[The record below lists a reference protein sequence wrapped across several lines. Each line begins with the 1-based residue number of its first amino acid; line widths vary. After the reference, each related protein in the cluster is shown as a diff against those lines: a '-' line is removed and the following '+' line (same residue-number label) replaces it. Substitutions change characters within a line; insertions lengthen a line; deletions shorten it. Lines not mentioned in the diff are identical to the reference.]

1 LKGIEELAVE
11 TFVATNADS
20 SGITL
25 DRKTLKALARRSDLP
40 GLIYIVKWF
49 LALLVSGYGV
59 YLGLGTLWV
68 WPAMLIYGT
77 VLSVPV
83 YAMSHETAHGT
94 AFRTRWLNET
104 MMWVCALLYFEEP
117 LHRRYTHTNHHTYTW
132 HVGKDSQMPFDTP
145 MTFPNWL
152 VEVSGF
158 ALTRSH
164 FRILIQLATARYT
177 KTMKSVI
184 PADEFPRLRR
194 NAWCFLGFY
203 IAIGIAIALGATW
216 LWWFL
221 VLPTLL
227 GRSVMLL
234 MTLIQHVEMAEN
246 SPSILN
252 STRSCQSSPIASFLY
267 LNMENHVEHHLYPQV
282 PFFALPALHR
292 ELKDQLPTPDP
303 GFWRTNLEV
312 LSVVIRRSLGRNTKA
327 WTIRQA
333 PHMITNGGAA
343 AKFSERS
350 M

>member
-1 LKGIEELAVE
+1 MTTG
-11 TFVATNADS
+11 TFIATNAAS
-20 SGITL
+20 SGVTL
-25 DRKTLKALARRSDLP
+25 DRNTLKALCRRTDLP
-40 GLIYIVKWF
+40 GLIYLGKWAM
-49 LALLVSGYGV
+49 ALGISGCGV
-59 YLGLGTLWV
+59 YLALETLWV

-104 MMWVCALLYFEEP
+104 VMWICALLYLEEP

-145 MTFPNWL
+145 MTLPVWIM
-152 VEVSGF
+152 EISGF
-158 ALTRSH
+158 SLTRFH
-164 FRILIQLATARYT
+164 IHRLIQLATGHYPETLR
-177 KTMKSVI
+177 SVV
-184 PADEFPRLRR
+184 PENEFPRLRW
-194 NAWCFLGFY
+194 NARCFLGIY
-203 IAIGIAIALGATW
+203 ISVGAAISFGETW

-221 VLPTLL
+221 VLPVLL
-227 GRSVMLL
+227 GRPVVLL

-252 STRSCQSSPIASFLY
+252 STRSCKSSPIASFLY

-292 ELKDQLPTPDP
+292 ELKDQLPAPDP
-303 GFWRTNLEV
+303 GFWRTNIEV
-312 LSVVIRRSLGRNTKA
+312 LSVVMRRSLGRGTKA
-327 WTIRQA
+327 RTIRQA
-333 PHMITNGGAA
+333 PHMITSGGSAP
-343 AKFSERS
+343 KLSERS

>member
-1 LKGIEELAVE
+1 MLIAGNF
-11 TFVATNADS
+11 TATDAAS

-25 DRKTLKALARRSDLP
+25 ERKTLKALCRRSDLP
-40 GLIYIVKWF
+40 GLIYLGKWA
-49 LALLVSGYGV
+49 LALVISGYGV
-59 YLGLGTLWV
+59 YLALGTTWV
-68 WPAMLIYGT
+68 WLAALIYGT

-94 AFRTRWLNET
+94 AFRSRWLNET
-104 MMWVCALLYFEEP
+104 VMWICALLYLEEP

-132 HVGKDSQMPFDTP
+132 HVGKDSQISDIP
-145 MTFPNWL
+145 MTFPIWL
-152 VEVSGF
+152 DEVSGF
-158 ALTRSH
+158 GLIRSH
-164 FRILIQLATARYT
+164 FRILTKLAAARYT
-177 KTMKSVI
+177 ETMKSVI

-203 IAIGIAIALGATW
+203 VAIGVAIGSGATW

-227 GRSVMLL
+227 GRTVMLL
-234 MTLIQHVEMAEN
+234 FTVIQHVEMAEN

-252 STRSCQSSPIASFLY
+252 STRSCKSSPIASFLY

-303 GFWRTNLEV
+303 GFWRTNIEV
-312 LSVVIRRSLGRNTKA
+312 LSVVIRRSLGRSTKA

-333 PHMITNGGAA
+333 PHMITNGGTTP
-343 AKFSERS
+343 
-350 M
+350 

>member
-1 LKGIEELAVE
+1 MITGNF
-11 TFVATNADS
+11 TATDAAS

-25 DRKTLKALARRSDLP
+25 DRKTLKALCRRSDLP
-40 GLIYIVKWF
+40 GLIYLGKWV
-49 LALLVSGYGV
+49 LALVISGYGV
-59 YLGLGTLWV
+59 YLALGTTWV
-68 WPAMLIYGT
+68 WLAALIYGT

-94 AFRTRWLNET
+94 AFRSRWLNET
-104 MMWVCALLYFEEP
+104 VMWICALLYLEEP

-132 HVGKDSQMPFDTP
+132 HVGKDSQISDIP
-145 MTFPNWL
+145 MTFPIWL
-152 VEVSGF
+152 DEVSGF
-158 ALTRSH
+158 GLIRSH
-164 FRILIQLATARYT
+164 FRILTQLAAARYT
-177 KTMKSVI
+177 ETMKSVI

-194 NAWCFLGFY
+194 NAWYFLGFY
-203 IAIGIAIALGATW
+203 VAIGVAIGLGATW

-227 GRSVMLL
+227 GRTVMLL
-234 MTLIQHVEMAEN
+234 FTVIQHVEMAEN

-252 STRSCQSSPIASFLY
+252 STRSCKSSPIASFLY

-303 GFWRTNLEV
+303 GFWRTNIEV
-312 LSVVIRRSLGRNTKA
+312 LSVVIRRSLGRSTKA

-333 PHMITNGGAA
+333 PHNVTDGELVSHISKRTM
-343 AKFSERS
+343 
-350 M
+350 

>member
-1 LKGIEELAVE
+1 MNTD
-11 TFVATNADS
+11 TFIATNAAS
-20 SGITL
+20 SGVTL
-25 DRKTLKALARRSDLP
+25 ERKTLKALCRRSDLP
-40 GLIYIVKWF
+40 GLIYLGKWA
-49 LALLVSGYGV
+49 LALGISGSAV
-59 YLGLGTLWV
+59 YLTLGTAWV
-68 WPAMLIYGT
+68 WLAMLIYGT

-104 MMWVCALLYFEEP
+104 VMWICALLYLEEP

-145 MTFPNWL
+145 MTLAVWIM
-152 VEVSGF
+152 EISGF
-158 ALTRSH
+158 SLTRFH
-164 FRILIQLATARYT
+164 IHRLIQLAGGHYPEILR
-177 KTMKSVI
+177 SVV
-184 PADEFPRLRR
+184 PENEFPRLRR
-194 NAWCFLGFY
+194 NARSFLGIY
-203 IAIGIAIALGATW
+203 IAIGVAISFGATW

-221 VLPTLL
+221 ILPTLL
-227 GRSVMLL
+227 GRPIVLL

-252 STRSCQSSPIASFLY
+252 STRSCRSSPIASFLY

-292 ELKDQLPTPDP
+292 ELKDQLPIPDP

-327 WTIRQA
+327 RTIRQA
-333 PHMITNGGAA
+333 PHHITDGGSVSQIS
-343 AKFSERS
+343 KRT

>member
-1 LKGIEELAVE
+1 MITGNF
-11 TFVATNADS
+11 TATDAAS

-25 DRKTLKALARRSDLP
+25 DRKTLKALCRRSDLP
-40 GLIYIVKWF
+40 GLIFLCKWA
-49 LALLVSGYGV
+49 LALVISGYGV
-59 YLGLGTLWV
+59 YLALGTMWV
-68 WPAMLIYGT
+68 WLAALIYGT

-94 AFRTRWLNET
+94 AFRSRWLNET
-104 MMWVCALLYFEEP
+104 VMWICALLYLEEP

-132 HVGKDSQMPFDTP
+132 HIGKDSQISDIAR
-145 MTFPNWL
+145 TFPIWL
-152 VEVSGF
+152 DEVSGF
-158 ALTRSH
+158 GLIRSH
-164 FRILIQLATARYT
+164 FRILTQLAAARYT
-177 KTMKSVI
+177 ETMKSVI

-203 IAIGIAIALGATW
+203 VAIGVAIGSGATW

-227 GRSVMLL
+227 GRTVMLL
-234 MTLIQHVEMAEN
+234 FTVIQHVEMAEN

-252 STRSCQSSPIASFLY
+252 STRSCKSSPIASFLY

-303 GFWRTNLEV
+303 GFWRTNIEV
-312 LSVVIRRSLGRNTKA
+312 LSVVIRRSLGRSTKA

-333 PHMITNGGAA
+333 PHMITNGGTAP
-343 AKFSERS
+343 
-350 M
+350 

>member
-1 LKGIEELAVE
+1 MIAGNF
-11 TFVATNADS
+11 TATDAAS

-25 DRKTLKALARRSDLP
+25 ERKTLKALCRRSDLP
-40 GLIYIVKWF
+40 GLIYLGKWA
-49 LALLVSGYGV
+49 LALVISGYGV
-59 YLGLGTLWV
+59 YLALGTTWV
-68 WPAMLIYGT
+68 WLAALIYGT

-94 AFRTRWLNET
+94 AFRSRWLNET
-104 MMWVCALLYFEEP
+104 VMWICALLYLEEP

-132 HVGKDSQMPFDTP
+132 HVGKDSQISDIP
-145 MTFPNWL
+145 MTFPIWL
-152 VEVSGF
+152 DEVSGF
-158 ALTRSH
+158 GLIRSH
-164 FRILIQLATARYT
+164 FRILTQLAAARYT
-177 KTMKSVI
+177 ETMKSVI

-203 IAIGIAIALGATW
+203 VAIGVAIGSGATW

-227 GRSVMLL
+227 GRTVMLL
-234 MTLIQHVEMAEN
+234 FTVIQHVEMAEN

-252 STRSCQSSPIASFLY
+252 STRSCKSSPIASFLY

-303 GFWRTNLEV
+303 GFWRTNIEV
-312 LSVVIRRSLGRNTKA
+312 LSVVIRRSLGRSTKA

-333 PHMITNGGAA
+333 RNMITNGGTAP
-343 AKFSERS
+343 
-350 M
+350 

>member
-1 LKGIEELAVE
+1 
-11 TFVATNADS
+11 
-20 SGITL
+20 
-25 DRKTLKALARRSDLP
+25 
-40 GLIYIVKWF
+40 
-49 LALLVSGYGV
+49 
-59 YLGLGTLWV
+59 
-68 WPAMLIYGT
+68 MLIYGT

-104 MMWVCALLYFEEP
+104 VMWICALLYLEEP

-145 MTFPNWL
+145 MTLAVWIM
-152 VEVSGF
+152 EISGF
-158 ALTRSH
+158 SLTRFH
-164 FRILIQLATARYT
+164 IHRLIQLAGGHYPETLR
-177 KTMKSVI
+177 SVV
-184 PADEFPRLRR
+184 PENEFPRLRW
-194 NAWCFLGFY
+194 NARSFLGIY
-203 IAIGIAIALGATW
+203 IAIGVAIGFGATW

-221 VLPTLL
+221 ILPTLL
-227 GRSVMLL
+227 GRPIVLL

-252 STRSCQSSPIASFLY
+252 STRSCRSSPIASFLY

-282 PFFALPALHR
+282 PFFALPALHG
-292 ELKDQLPTPDP
+292 ELQDQLPSPDP

-327 WTIRQA
+327 RTIRQA
-333 PHMITNGGAA
+333 PHHITDGGSVSQIS
-343 AKFSERS
+343 KRT